1 MSIGEVLSR
10 ALSDTLM
17 GMGTVFIILV
27 LICLVISLFK
37 YIPKGKN
44 EHRTVTE
51 KTQARESGAI
61 NKPAGD
67 MIISEGAEED
77 DEEEIVAVILAAIMM
92 AKQKEKLIL
101 DVASDGSFV
110 EPDYVVRSIR
120 RRR

>member
-1 MSIGEVLSR
+1 MSIGDVLTR

-17 GMGTVFIILV
+17 GMGTVFVILI

-37 YIPKGKN
+37 FIPKGKD
-44 EHRTVTE
+44 EHKTVTA
-51 KTQARESGAI
+51 KTQARESNLI
-61 NKPAGD
+61 NKPA
-67 MIISEGAEED
+67 AEMVTADDTEE
-77 DEEEIVAVILAAIMM
+77 DEEEIVAVIMAAIMM

-101 DVASDGSFV
+101 QGAPEEFFA

>member
-1 MSIGEVLSR
+1 MSIGDVLTR

-17 GMGTVFIILV
+17 GMGTVFVILI

-37 YIPKGKN
+37 FIPKGNN
-44 EHRTVTE
+44 EHKTVTA
-51 KTQARESGAI
+51 KTQARESNF
-61 NKPAGD
+61 NKPA
-67 MIISEGAEED
+67 AEMVTADDTEE
-77 DEEEIVAVILAAIMM
+77 DEEEIVAVIMAAIMM

-101 DVASDGSFV
+101 QGAPEEIFA